1 MQWTDISFSPRQRT
15 LRQFAVFCLVF
26 FAGLAAWH
34 GAWRGRTEVGLTLLA
49 LALVIGPLGL
59 IRPRAIR
66 PIYVGWM
73 VLAFPIGWLVSFI
86 VLAIVY
92 YGVFTPIA
100 LAFRLVGRDALRRQ
114 PRETDTYW
122 QPKRQVTDIRR
133 YFRQF

>member
-1 MQWTDISFSPRQRT
+1 MQWADISFSPRQRT
-15 LRQFAVFCLVF
+15 LRQFAILWIVF
-26 FAGLAAWH
+26 FMGLAVWH

-49 LALVIGPLGL
+49 LAIAIGPLGL
-59 IRPRAIR
+59 VRPRAIR

-73 VLAFPIGWLVSFI
+73 VLAFPIGWLVSSI

-100 LAFRLVGRDALRRQ
+100 MAFRLLRRDALGRR
-114 PRETDTYW
+114 PRKTDTYW
-122 QPKRQVTDIRR
+122 QPKPPVTDVRR